1 MSSSLLQLNTIFI
14 SILIEALPFVLLGV
28 FISGIIQM
36 FITEEMMAKAIPKN
50 KVGAVFLATFIGAL
64 FPACEC
70 GIVPITRRLM
80 AKGVPLYA
88 AIPFMFTGPIINPVV
103 LFSTYV
109 AFGNNWAVVW
119 ERSSVALVVAIVI
132 GMLLTFQFKT
142 DQTKHSV
149 CVDVQKKTFGQK
161 LVGTIQHSID
171 EFFSVGKYLIIGALI
186 AASMQTFMK
195 TSILLDLGQQ
205 DWSAHFVMMG
215 LAYLLSL
222 CSSADAF
229 IGASFQSTFQD
240 SAIVAFLVFG
250 PMFDIKNTLMML
262 SQFKAKFVGILFIY
276 TFIAVFVFSMLL
288 VR

>member
-28 FISGIIQM
+28 FISGIIQV
-36 FITEEMMAKAIPKN
+36 FITEEM
-50 KVGAVFLATFIGAL
+50 
-64 FPACEC
+64 
-70 GIVPITRRLM
+70 M

-88 AIPFMFTGPIINPVV
+88 AIPFIFTGPIINPVV

-109 AFGNNWAVVW
+109 AFGNDWAVVW
-119 ERSSVALVVAIVI
+119 ERSSVALVVAIVV

-215 LAYLLSL
+215 LAYLLSPL
-222 CSSADAF
+222 YF
-229 IGASFQSTFQD
+229 Y
-240 SAIVAFLVFG
+240 
-250 PMFDIKNTLMML
+250 
-262 SQFKAKFVGILFIY
+262 QFP
-276 TFIAVFVFSMLL
+276 S
-288 VR
+288 

>member
-1 MSSSLLQLNTIFI
+1 
-14 SILIEALPFVLLGV
+14 
-28 FISGIIQM
+28 
-36 FITEEMMAKAIPKN
+36 
-50 KVGAVFLATFIGAL
+50 
-64 FPACEC
+64 
-70 GIVPITRRLM
+70 M

-109 AFGNNWAVVW
+109 AFGNDWAVVW
-119 ERSSVALVVAIVI
+119 ERSSVALIVAIVV

-149 CVDVQKKTFGQK
+149 CVDVLKKTFGQK

-215 LAYLLSL
+215 LAYLLSPL
-222 CSSADAF
+222 YF
-229 IGASFQSTFQD
+229 Y
-240 SAIVAFLVFG
+240 
-250 PMFDIKNTLMML
+250 
-262 SQFKAKFVGILFIY
+262 QFP
-276 TFIAVFVFSMLL
+276 S
-288 VR
+288 

>member
-1 MSSSLLQLNTIFI
+1 
-14 SILIEALPFVLLGV
+14 
-28 FISGIIQM
+28 
-36 FITEEMMAKAIPKN
+36 
-50 KVGAVFLATFIGAL
+50 
-64 FPACEC
+64 
-70 GIVPITRRLM
+70 M

-109 AFGNNWAVVW
+109 ALGNDWAVVW
-119 ERSSVALVVAIVI
+119 ERSSVVLVVAIVV

-215 LAYLLSL
+215 LAYLLSPL
-222 CSSADAF
+222 YFYQFPSWILRLLKRRDL
-229 IGASFQSTFQD
+229 IFQSMKKTALTI
-240 SAIVAFLVFG
+240 SINSWSL
-250 PMFDIKNTLMML
+250 MTL
-262 SQFKAKFVGILFIY
+262 
-276 TFIAVFVFSMLL
+276 TFIETINDKKIT
-288 VR
+288 

>member
-28 FISGIIQM
+28 FISGIIQV
-36 FITEEMMAKAIPKN
+36 FITEEM
-50 KVGAVFLATFIGAL
+50 
-64 FPACEC
+64 
-70 GIVPITRRLM
+70 M

-119 ERSSVALVVAIVI
+119 ERSSVALVVAIVV

-215 LAYLLSL
+215 LAYLLSPL
-222 CSSADAF
+222 YF
-229 IGASFQSTFQD
+229 Y
-240 SAIVAFLVFG
+240 
-250 PMFDIKNTLMML
+250 
-262 SQFKAKFVGILFIY
+262 QFP
-276 TFIAVFVFSMLL
+276 S
-288 VR
+288 

>member
-28 FISGIIQM
+28 FISGIIQV

-70 GIVPITRRLM
+70 GIV
-80 AKGVPLYA
+80 V
-88 AIPFMFTGPIINPVV
+88 
-103 LFSTYV
+103 
-109 AFGNNWAVVW
+109 
-119 ERSSVALVVAIVI
+119 